1 MNTSLIDK
9 KITKIMTFIMFFC
22 MVYFLLGATSSFAA
36 SSGGSDSVITK
47 IRDVAVNVIE
57 HVKVIAYILG
67 GFGLIGLAWGAIFGK
82 INWKWFGGLSI
93 GLFLISYM
101 GMTIDYFTGKSNHAA
116 KAFKITGIDAS
127 NFKDTISSK
136 KPNASSIE
144 INTLITRS
152 KNVKV
157 TSKEVWGDDI
167 FHEEEDR
174 KVIAKIE
181 ALAGKKW
188 QDTKDKGKDAVATEI
203 KELAGLKMRT
213 TEEVWGDDI
222 FYEEEDGKVI
232 AKIEALAGKKYKD
245 TKDNGKDAVAT
256 EIKELAGLKMRTTE
270 EVWDDQIFHDEKDEN
285 TLETIK
291 DIAGVTWQDTKD
303 KKEGASTEIMDVL
316 KKQWED
322 TLKVEDASSG
332 GSSDSSGGSSDS
344 SGGSSDSSGGSSDN
358 SGGSSDSSG
367 GSSDKAGGTSAGS
380 GNTPDT
386 TGGAT
391 TNSK

>member
-22 MVYFLLGATSSFAA
+22 VVYFLLGATSSFAA

-47 IRDVAVNVIE
+47 IKGVAVDVIE
-57 HVKVIAYILG
+57 HVKIIAYILG

-116 KAFKITGIDAS
+116 NAFKITGIKAS

-152 KNVKV
+152 KNDKV
-157 TSKEVWGDDI
+157 TSK
-167 FHEEEDR
+167 
-174 KVIAKIE
+174 
-181 ALAGKKW
+181 
-188 QDTKDKGKDAVATEI
+188 
-203 KELAGLKMRT
+203 
-213 TEEVWGDDI
+213 EVWGDDI

-232 AKIEALAGKKYKD
+232 AKIEALAGKKWQD

-358 SGGSSDSSG
+358 SGGSSDNSGGASDSSG
-367 GSSDKAGGTSAGS
+367 GSS
-380 GNTPDT
+380 DT

-391 TNSK
+391 TNSQ

>member
-1 MNTSLIDK
+1 MSQGGIMNTSLIDK

-36 SSGGSDSVITK
+36 SSGGSDSVIIK
-47 IRDVAVNVIE
+47 IKGVAVNVIE
-57 HVKVIAYILG
+57 HVKIIAYVLG

-116 KAFKITGIDAS
+116 KAFKITGIKAS

-167 FHEEEDR
+167 FHEEKDR

-181 ALAGKKW
+181 ALAGQKYNDTIKK
-188 QDTKDKGKDAVATEI
+188 GEDAVATEI
-203 KELAGLKMRT
+203 KELAGLKGHT
-213 TEEVWGDDI
+213 I
-222 FYEEEDGKVI
+222 
-232 AKIEALAGKKYKD
+232 
-245 TKDNGKDAVAT
+245 
-256 EIKELAGLKMRTTE
+256 E
-270 EVWDDQIFHDEKDEN
+270 EVWDDQIFYDEKERN
-285 TLETIK
+285 TLDTIE
-291 DIAGVTWQDTKD
+291 DLAGVKWQDTKD
-303 KKEGASTEIMDVL
+303 KKYGAATEIMDVL

-332 GSSDSSGGSSDS
+332 VTSGNSGDTSAGSGNATDTTGGASDNSGGSSDS
-344 SGGSSDSSGGSSDN
+344 SGSSSDSSGGSSDN
-358 SGGSSDSSG
+358 SGG
-367 GSSDKAGGTSAGS
+367 
-380 GNTPDT
+380 
-386 TGGAT
+386 AT
-391 TNSK
+391 TQ